1 MHQTEAGEVPEDSS
15 WYYYARRF
23 AEGMGK
29 AYIGFSEAMSVMV
42 KVLANGGN
50 PRYLF
55 AARYS
60 IYDAL
65 ASDYP
70 VYAELKK
77 AATVPDA
84 HVFRIKPDGEA
95 YMNESKENKDLLPP
109 LSE

>member
-1 MHQTEAGEVPEDSS
+1 MVPQLNTTNPGDQRLTQTDGH
-15 WYYYARRF
+15 WYRQ
-23 AEGMGK
+23 
-29 AYIGFSEAMSVMV
+29 
-42 KVLANGGN
+42 
-50 PRYLF
+50 
-55 AARYS
+55 YS

-84 HVFRIKPDGEA
+84 HVFRIKPDGKA